1 VRITNI
7 IIRYYYY
14 TRCTPGAGGGGG
26 GGGGGASRWWSFGH
40 AVGTADW
47 RTIVGPEGGE
57 GGRENGSGTEEK
69 VGRRRLDL
77 YRAGRLTL
85 GQYYTSVFS
94 ANIGQYNF
102 TLVRDSVHAVQ
113 SIR

>member
-1 VRITNI
+1 M
-7 IIRYYYY
+7 
-14 TRCTPGAGGGGG
+14 
-26 GGGGGASRWWSFGH
+26 
-40 AVGTADW
+40 VGTPDRGW
-47 RTIVGPEGGE
+47 RTIVGPEDWE

-102 TLVRDSVHAVQ
+102 RLVRDSVHAVQ
-113 SIR
+113 SIK